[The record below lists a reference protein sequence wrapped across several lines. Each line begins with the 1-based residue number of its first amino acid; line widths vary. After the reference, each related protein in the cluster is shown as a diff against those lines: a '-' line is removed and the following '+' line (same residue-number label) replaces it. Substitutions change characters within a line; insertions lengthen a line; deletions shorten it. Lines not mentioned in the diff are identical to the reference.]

1 MGTIIK
7 WAFHICTLFVPLII
21 WKILVF
27 IFTES
32 YETKLKNID
41 GVGGSKLKG
50 ILEKFPD
57 EEALKNADIKEIK
70 SIYGIGEALAVQ
82 IKKEFY

>member
-1 MGTIIK
+1 MASKIIWLIK
-7 WAFHICTLFVPLII
+7 WTFHLCTLFIPLI
-21 WKILVF
+21 LVAM
-27 IFTES
+27 FTTS
-32 YETKLKNID
+32 YEDKLKKIN
-41 GVGGSKLKG
+41 GVGGNKLKG

-82 IKKEFY
+82 IRREFS

>member
-1 MGTIIK
+1 MGSIIK
-7 WAFHICTLFVPLII
+7 WVFHIFTLFIPLII

-27 IFTES
+27 LFTDS
-32 YETKLKNID
+32 YETKLKKIN
-41 GVGGSKLKG
+41 GVGGNKLKE

-70 SIYGIGEALAVQ
+70 SIHGIGESLAVQ
-82 IKKEFY
+82 IKEKF

>member
-41 GVGGSKLKG
+41 GVGGGKLKG